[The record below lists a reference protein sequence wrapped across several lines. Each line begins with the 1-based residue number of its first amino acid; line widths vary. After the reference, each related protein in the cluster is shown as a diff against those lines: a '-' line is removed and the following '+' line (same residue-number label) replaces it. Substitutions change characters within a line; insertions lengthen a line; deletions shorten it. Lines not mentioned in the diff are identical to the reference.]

1 MKNFNLI
8 IVGLGS
14 IGGNLAKHLIK
25 KNYKICVWDK
35 NLKKLKKFSKKND
48 IKISRK
54 FSNNL
59 IKDKILILTIIYFQ
73 IC

>member
-1 MKNFNLI
+1 MKNFNII

-14 IGGNLAKHLIK
+14 IGGNLAKYLIK

-48 IKISRK
+48 IEINR
-54 FSNNL
+54 
-59 IKDKILILTIIYFQ
+59 
-73 IC
+73 